1 VIEGVIA
8 PLLVELV
15 EVVVVTLLL
24 VEVVVV
30 PVLTVNVADA
40 ESPVDPITVIV

>member
-1 VIEGVIA
+1 VIEGVVT
-8 PLLVELV
+8 PLFIELV

-24 VEVVVV
+24 VVVVV
-30 PVLTVNVADA
+30 PTLTVNVADA

>member
-15 EVVVVTLLL
+15 EVVVVP
-24 VEVVVV
+24 VV
-30 PVLTVNVADA
+30 TVNVADA
-40 ESPVDPITVIV
+40 ESPDDPIAVIL

>member
-1 VIEGVIA
+1 VIEGVIT

-24 VEVVVV
+24 VVVVV
-30 PVLTVNVADA
+30 PTLTVNVADA